1 MHPSVKANMEK
12 ENLVREF
19 YREFFNGHDVQS
31 AEKYVREDYIQ
42 HNPGV
47 GQGRQALMD
56 AFAKKFQEHPE
67 FRLEIQMI
75 IVDGDR
81 VIVHLHSV
89 DPDGKP
95 LSNVVDWYR
104 VQDGML
110 AEHWDMIQP
119 IIH

>member
-1 MHPSVKANMEK
+1 MDNK
-12 ENLVREF
+12 ETVLKF
-19 YREFFNGHDVQS
+19 YEEFFNGHDIS
-31 AEKYVREDYIQ
+31 AALRYVREDYIQ

-47 GQGRQALMD
+47 GQGRQGLMD

-67 FRLEIQMI
+67 FRLEIQTI
-75 IVDGDR
+75 AVDGDR
-81 VIVHLHSV
+81 VMVYLKSV

-119 IIH
+119 ITQS